1 MTDGKK
7 FDQFA
12 YNSEYRKKNYDRI
25 EITLPKGERERLRAL
40 AAAAGQSVSEYILQ
54 AVNERAERNV

>member
-1 MTDGKK
+1 MADEKK

-25 EITLPKGERERLRAL
+25 EVTLPKGERDRLRSL

-54 AVNERAERNV
+54 AVNERAERDV